1 MSAIYKYP
9 RTPHLEGSGLQKG
22 DEDLAVLPFRSLAG
36 KQLVIE
42 EKVDG
47 ANSAISLDANGQLL
61 LQSRGHY
68 LTGGPREAQ
77 FQRLKTW
84 AYSHTAEFWEVLT
97 DRYILYGEWLYAKH
111 TVFYTELP
119 HYFLEFD
126 IYDKQTEAFLST
138 SRRHSLLKQLPFVIS
153 ARIVYQGQLRSL
165 QQLQELLTRS
175 PYIGDN
181 HLEKL
186 QEICQKKQLRSDLAL
201 KETDPSTLMEG
212 LYLKVEAGDSVI
224 ERWKYVRP
232 GFKQALQSSESHWMN
247 RPIIQ
252 NLLQQDA
259 TLF

>member
-22 DEDLAVLPFRSLAG
+22 DEDLAILPFRSLLG

-47 ANSAISLDANGQLL
+47 ANSAISLDTSGQLL

-77 FQRLKTW
+77 FQLLKTW
-84 AYSHTAEFWEVLT
+84 AYSHTAEFWEVLGE
-97 DRYILYGEWLYAKH
+97 RYILYGEWLYAKH

-126 IYDKQTEAFLST
+126 IYDKQTETFLST
-138 SRRHSLLKQLPFVIS
+138 AQRRNLLDQLPFVVS
-153 ARIVYQGQLRSL
+153 ARIVYQGQLQSL
-165 QQLQELLTRS
+165 QQLQDLLTQS
-175 PYIGDN
+175 PYIGDR
-181 HLEKL
+181 HLERL
-186 QEICQKKQLRSDLAL
+186 QEICQQKQLRADLAL
-201 KETDPSTLMEG
+201 KETDPSILMEG
-212 LYLKVEAGDSVI
+212 LYLKVEDEASVS
-224 ERWKYVRP
+224 ERWKYVRSS
-232 GFKQALQSSESHWMN
+232 FKQALTGSESHWMN
-247 RPIIQ
+247 RPIIP
-252 NLLQQDA
+252 NLLRKDA